1 MSANFADRLHAAI
14 EAKGNPA
21 LIGIDPHLDLLPDEF
36 SAARDRN
43 LARAT
48 RARAVGDFCIEL
60 VELAADRVPAV
71 KPQSAFFEAFGAD
84 GACEYERVI
93 SRAHELGLLV
103 IGDVKRG
110 DIASTAAA
118 YARGLLED
126 DGGDAAS
133 LADAVTVNAFLG
145 EESITPFLEVC
156 ARAQKGIYVL
166 VRTSNPGSADF
177 QLCGEP
183 TLSERIA
190 DAVDRWGKSDPALI
204 GTCGLSSIGAVVG
217 ATHPDA
223 LAALRTRMP
232 NTPLLLPGYGA
243 QGAGAADVAPGFL
256 AGGQGALVNSSRGV
270 AFAYKKAGRPSSEW
284 RAAASEAVDTMIDD
298 LSAVDRA

>member
-1 MSANFADRLHAAI
+1 MNFADQLHAAI
-14 EAKGNPA
+14 ERLGNPA

-36 SAARDRN
+36 AAARDTTRP
-43 LARAT
+43 RHE
-48 RARAVGDFCIEL
+48 RARALGDFAIAL
-60 VELAADRVPAV
+60 VDLAAGRVPAI

-84 GACEYERVI
+84 GAVEYERVVTH
-93 SRAHELGLLV
+93 AHHAGLLV

-126 DGGDAAS
+126 GGGDPAA

-156 ARAQKGIYVL
+156 ARTNKGIYVL

-190 DAVDRWGKSDPALI
+190 DAVTRWGRCDPALM
-204 GTCGLSSIGAVVG
+204 GRCGMSSIGAVVG
-217 ATHPDA
+217 ATHPEA
-223 LAALRTRMP
+223 LAALP
-232 NTPLLLPGYGA
+232 
-243 QGAGAADVAPGFL
+243 
-256 AGGQGALVNSSRGV
+256 
-270 AFAYKKAGRPSSEW
+270 
-284 RAAASEAVDTMIDD
+284 RAATTKAAAE
-298 LSAVDRA
+298 

>member
-1 MSANFADRLHAAI
+1 MNYADQLFAAI
-14 EAKGNPA
+14 DAKGNPA
-21 LIGIDPHLDLLPDEF
+21 LIGIDPHLDQLPDEF
-36 SAARDRN
+36 GLARDASKPRAARAEAMGN
-43 LARAT
+43 
-48 RARAVGDFCIEL
+48 FCVEL
-60 VELAADRVPAV
+60 VDLAADRVPAV

-84 GACEYERVI
+84 GVLQYERVI
-93 SRAHELGLLV
+93 AHAHRAGLLV

-126 DGGDAAS
+126 DGGDPAS

-156 ARAQKGIYVL
+156 ARAKKGIYVL

-190 DAVDRWGKSDPALI
+190 DAVTRWGRSDPALM
-204 GTCGLSSIGAVVG
+204 GSCGLSSVGAVVG
-217 ATHPDA
+217 ATHPEA
-223 LAALRTRMP
+223 LAALRARLP
-232 NTPLLLPGYGA
+232 VAPLLLPGYGA
-243 QGAGAADVAPGFL
+243 QGAGAADVAAGFL

-284 RAAASEAVDTMIDD
+284 RAAASEAIDVMIED
-298 LSAVDRA
+298 LSAVARA